1 MPFTIDCDDR
11 KETAARN
18 VVSTKKLDKTTVL
31 LVEDNDLNYEIS
43 KFILETNGAKVLKAS
58 DGKQAL
64 DIFSESEEDEI
75 SVILMD
81 VMMPVMDGISA
92 TAAIRSLDR
101 SDASVVP
108 IIAMTANTYTDDIER
123 VLAAGM
129 NAFVEKPVDAE
140 KLVDIIVKTLQKR

>member
-1 MPFTIDCDDR
+1 M
-11 KETAARN
+11 
-18 VVSTKKLDKTTVL
+18 
-31 LVEDNDLNYEIS
+31 
-43 KFILETNGAKVLKAS
+43 LKAS

-64 DIFSESEEDEI
+64 DIFSESEEGEI

-123 VLAAGM
+123 VLTAGM

>member
-1 MPFTIDCDDR
+1 M
-11 KETAARN
+11 
-18 VVSTKKLDKTTVL
+18 
-31 LVEDNDLNYEIS
+31 
-43 KFILETNGAKVLKAS
+43 IL
-58 DGKQAL
+58 
-64 DIFSESEEDEI
+64 
-75 SVILMD
+75 D

-123 VLAAGM
+123 VLTAGM

-140 KLVDIIVKTLQKR
+140 KLVDIIAKTLQKR